1 MFILYIQANIV
12 FLVVLKRLDDSSD
25 KVRSFAVHTLV
36 VLFKQRPEPYDIVL
50 FGAHVDAT
58 YSAMLVH
65 LDDSDEAFRKEMLGE
80 ILISVSA

>member
-1 MFILYIQANIV
+1 M
-12 FLVVLKRLDDSSD
+12 VLKRLDDSSD

-65 LDDSDEAFRKEMLGE
+65 LDDSDEGFRKDMLG
-80 ILISVSA
+80 